1 MSKRFSKGPRLGT
14 KIMLLGLTLLV
25 IPYFSYRQLVEM
37 ERLLIQGQSH
47 AQLLTAEGI
56 STLFNGREDLFNDLP
71 LSSAD
76 YEALYAH
83 SLQQPMRVDGRVS
96 DWGLSLLDKF
106 ASFTPSSGTTEPS
119 FDLLLGERG
128 GQLYLFARITDDRL
142 IYRDPDRLRLDQAD
156 HLRLF
161 FIGADGE
168 DVRLNLTLPRPG
180 AVTTYRMNE
189 DWRFAEVGVPE
200 KEALG
205 YALVTDD
212 GLNIELRLPLEWVGS
227 KRFFGVTY
235 VDVDDPI
242 SRAVV
247 ETVRSLP
254 TAGKESFN
262 LVMLRSPEVLNIV
275 RGLGYSG
282 ARILVIDAEQRVR
295 AETGNYARSQ
305 PPVTAKNWRE
315 SFLQSIRPFLHYLVT
330 GRSWEEPEAVVSE
343 PTLVASDAIRR
354 SLAGEPL
361 TLRRTVSDAQ
371 ELIVAA
377 HPIVSDGNQVIGTVV
392 VEQNIDQILS
402 FQREALEQV
411 IFFSILSL
419 FAVFI
424 ALLAFAGRLAW
435 RIRNLRREASA
446 AIDPYGR
453 IRHSG
458 LKSEMTTGDE
468 IGDLARSV
476 SNMLSK
482 LHQHNNFLENMPRT
496 LRHEINN
503 PLNTLSTSLDNLAT
517 EHPSVQGSKYLESA
531 MRGVNRIGAIVQNLA
546 DAANLEDS
554 LQDEEFE
561 RIDIEQLLSNYV
573 ANCSLTHPRCAFVF
587 RGAGHPVWVD
597 ASDFR
602 IEQLLDK
609 IVDNAVDFHR
619 SNSPIKVQLDVY
631 RDTLQISVAN
641 RGPLLP
647 PQAKKSLFDSMVS
660 HRGPENRLHFGLG
673 LYVVRIIAEYHG
685 GQVRAMDLPD
695 GSGVAIIVQL
705 PVAALDTDGKGQR
718 DESWGRRGNTRTV
731 AVVSTD
737 PPLADGGKG
746 EEKPAEDAEPLVA
759 SR

>member
-1 MSKRFSKGPRLGT
+1 MAKRFGKGPRLGT

-56 STLFNGREDLFNDLP
+56 STLFNGREDLFNNLP
-71 LSSAD
+71 VSTSD

-83 SLQQPMRVDGRVS
+83 SLQESIRLDGRVD
-96 DWGLSLLDKF
+96 DWGAPLVDKF
-106 ASFTPSSGTTEPS
+106 IGFRDSNGADEPA
-119 FDLLLGERG
+119 FELLLGERNE
-128 GQLYLFARITDDRL
+128 QLYLFVRVVDDRL
-142 IYRDPDRLRLDQAD
+142 VFRDPDRLRLDQSD
-156 HLRLF
+156 HLRLS

-168 DVRLNLTLPRPG
+168 DVRLTLTQPRPG
-180 AVTTYRMNE
+180 VATAYRMDE
-189 DWRFAEVGVPE
+189 DWRFAQIGVPE
-200 KEALG
+200 KNVQA
-205 YALVTDD
+205 YAIATENGFDL
-212 GLNIELRLPLEWVGS
+212 ELRLPLEMVGS
-227 KRFFGVTY
+227 KRYFGVTY
-235 VDVDDPI
+235 VDVDDPNTRSI
-242 SRAVV
+242 AN
-247 ETVRSLP
+247 TVRSLP

-262 LVMLRSPEVLNIV
+262 LVMLRSPEVLNIL

-282 ARILVIDAEQRVR
+282 ARIMVIDTEQRVR
-295 AETGNYARSQ
+295 AETGNFDRTQTSL
-305 PPVTAKNWRE
+305 PSDSWRE
-315 SFLQSIRPFLHYLVT
+315 SLLAEVRPFLHYVVT
-330 GRSWEEPEAVVSE
+330 GERWDELPPEDQRSAEI
-343 PTLVASDAIRR
+343 ASAAIQR

-361 TLRRTVSDAQ
+361 TLRRTLEERI
-371 ELIVAA
+371 ELIIAA
-377 HPIVSDGNQVIGTVV
+377 HPIIAKNDQVIGTVV
-392 VEQNIDQILS
+392 VEQNTDQILS

-411 IFFSILSL
+411 IFFSIISL

-453 IRHSG
+453 IRHSE
-458 LKSEMTTGDE
+458 LRSEMATGDE

-482 LHQHNNFLENMPRT
+482 LHQHNTFLENMPRT

-517 EHPSVQGSKYLESA
+517 EHPAVRESKYLDSA
-531 MRGVNRIGAIVQNLA
+531 MRGVNRIGSIVQNLA
-546 DAANLEDS
+546 DAANLEEA
-554 LQDEEFE
+554 LQGEEFE
-561 RIDIEQLLSNYV
+561 RINIEELLSNYV
-573 ANCSLTHPRCAFVF
+573 ANCSLTHPRCTFHY
-587 RGAGHPVWVD
+587 RGTNDPVWVD

-609 IVDNAVDFHR
+609 IIDNAVDFHR
-619 SNSPIKVQLDVY
+619 SNSPIKVQLDQY
-631 RDTLQISVAN
+631 RETLQISVAN

-647 PQAKKSLFDSMVS
+647 PDAAKSLFDSMVS

-685 GQVRAMDLPD
+685 GQVRAMNLPD
-695 GSGVAIIVQL
+695 GSGVAVVVQL
-705 PVAALDTDGKGQR
+705 PLAVPADDSGRSSVR
-718 DESWGRRGNTRTV
+718 DELRARRASN
-731 AVVSTD
+731 D
-737 PPLADGGKG
+737 NQPPRR
-746 EEKPAEDAEPLVA
+746 EPPLVA